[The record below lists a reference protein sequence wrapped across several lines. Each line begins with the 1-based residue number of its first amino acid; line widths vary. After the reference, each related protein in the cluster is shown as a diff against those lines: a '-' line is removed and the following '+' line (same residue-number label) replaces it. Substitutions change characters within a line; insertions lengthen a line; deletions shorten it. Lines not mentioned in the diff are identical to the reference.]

1 MKQRNKR
8 AQSPRTP
15 SDSELP
21 EVRGPAARWHLR
33 SRRRSCHPSSGWGLR
48 LLLVGLVVALA
59 MPATA
64 ADDDEEFDWESKGY
78 RDPYAFRDDIVVA
91 VDLVGS
97 DQIFVVGEFGLIG
110 VLTPKGDLAELA
122 LIEHETRED
131 MVSAVALDDGSALFG
146 SAGGKIFR
154 YADGQVEELAHIHEH
169 NDSVLALG
177 VQRGAGG
184 KVETV
189 WAAGARGLVAKS
201 TDFGKTWTNAAPEK
215 VVQPPIP
222 IPDTAAGTWVLGVA
236 NLVEGSLVIDAK
248 SGGKPLEA
256 GRDYEV
262 TLEDGY
268 LDLKVPLDAEPQP
281 MISYEFAPG
290 PPFQAGDFTMSVVLS
305 EADTVTLAGEFG
317 MIWQT
322 RDGGASWIRQNGS
335 VSREDPETPYWI
347 NGAIRGDSLLL
358 VGAAGAVAR
367 SDDGG
372 VTWTQLTRPS
382 EGGVFGAY
390 VGEDDTLVIGGAVG
404 LLAEYNGTN
413 WKVADRSRLSV
424 YSWVKNL
431 LAREDGSLIGLGG
444 RGNCVYRENGD
455 WERCRVRL
463 VEQKG

>member
-1 MKQRNKR
+1 MKQRNER
-8 AQSPRTP
+8 AHSPLVP
-15 SDSELP
+15 HDSDLP
-21 EVRGPAARWHLR
+21 EGRSPAAPARRPRRPSR
-33 SRRRSCHPSSGWGLR
+33 SPSCGRGLR
-48 LLLVGLVVALA
+48 LLVAGLVFALA
-59 MPATA
+59 LPAA
-64 ADDDEEFDWESKGY
+64 GADEEDFDWESKGY
-78 RDPYAFRDDIVVA
+78 RDPHAFSDDIVVA

-97 DQIFVVGEFGLIG
+97 DEIFVVGEFGLIG
-110 VLTPKGDLAELA
+110 VLTHKGELAELQ

-154 YADGQVEELAHIHEH
+154 YADGSVEELAHIHEH

-177 VQRGAGG
+177 VQRGADG
-184 KVETV
+184 KITTI

-201 TDFGKTWTNAAPEK
+201 TDFGKTWTNSAPEQ
-215 VVQPPIP
+215 VLQPPIP
-222 IPDTAAGTWVLGVA
+222 IPDPEPGSWILGVA
-236 NLVEGSLVIDAK
+236 NIIEGSVVLDAK
-248 SGGKPLEA
+248 SGGKSLKE
-256 GRDYEV
+256 GRDWDV

-268 LDLKVPLDAEPQP
+268 LNINVPLDADPQP
-281 MISYEFAPG
+281 TISYQFAPG

-305 EADTVTLAGEFG
+305 QGNTVTMAGEFG

-322 RDGGASWIRQNGS
+322 EDGGASWTRRDGA

-347 NGAIRGDSLLL
+347 NGSINGDSILL

-367 SDDGG
+367 SQDGG
-372 VTWTQLTRPS
+372 MTWSELERPGQ
-382 EGGVFGAY
+382 GGVFGAY
-390 VGEDDTLVIGGAVG
+390 LGEDDTLIVGGAVG
-404 LLAEYNGTN
+404 LLAEYNSGN
-413 WKVADRSRLSV
+413 WRVADRSRLSV

-431 LAREDGSLIGLGG
+431 LSRENGSLIGLGG